1 MNLLTSIRLQ
11 IKLVSLISA
20 AFLIV
25 SCGSDGAKDKESM
38 NVDSSGTGIEN
49 AAKDTNVKNIIYS
62 MPSPLET
69 ATMIQNSGAPY
80 NKDLLNDVNSA
91 KKYTSTND
99 KALNLGVYGT
109 DLSYTSIYDQTQE
122 SMLFLKCANF
132 LATGLGISGSFDDKT
147 ADRLDA
153 NKNNRDSLLT
163 IITESFWTADSYL
176 KENER
181 PGTSALIVTGGWI
194 EGLYIASQIAK
205 NTKNEEIVARVA
217 EQKFNLTNIL
227 GMLKKYEYDDKV
239 NALVVDLKDLQ
250 KDFDGITV
258 TKSTTETT
266 TDTKTGVT
274 SIGGGNKLAMTTEQL
289 NTIIDKASKIRNKVV
304 SK

>member
-1 MNLLTSIRLQ
+1 MALLNKFRFYPNVFVVVL
-11 IKLVSLISA
+11 A
-20 AFLIV
+20 GFLIT
-25 SCGSDGAKDKESM
+25 SCGNEGSKDKENM
-38 NVDSSGTGIEN
+38 TEDSTSTGFQTSG
-49 AAKDTNVKNIIYS
+49 KDTNVKNIIYS

-80 NKDLLNDVNSA
+80 DKDLLNDVNNA
-91 KKYTSTND
+91 KKYTSTNQ

-122 SMLFLKCANF
+122 SMLYLKCANI
-132 LATGLGISGSFDDKT
+132 LATGLGISGAFDDKT

-194 EGLYIASQIAK
+194 EGLFIAAQIAK
-205 NTKNEEIVARVA
+205 NTKNEEIITRVA
-217 EQKFNLTNIL
+217 EQRFNLKNIL
-227 GMLKKYEYDDKV
+227 GMLKKYEYDD
-239 NALVVDLKDLQ
+239 NIMALIEGLKDIE
-250 KDFDGITV
+250 KDFDSITV
-258 TKSTTETT
+258 TKSETQT
-266 TDTKTGVT
+266 ATDAKTGVT
-274 SIGGGNKLAMTTEQL
+274 SIGGGSKMSITTAQL
-289 NTIIDKASKIRNKVV
+289 NTIIDKSKKIRDKIVNK
-304 SK
+304 